1 MIYSPEPNKTLT
13 QIITVLIQNILP
25 IFVVAGF
32 GFALQRWQKL
42 DKRVLARVVLNVF
55 SPALVFSSLVSSRL
69 PGDELLRLAGFALLN
84 MTAMGLVALAA
95 ARLLRLSR
103 SQTMAFLIVL
113 MFVNGGNYGLTLN
126 QLRYGSDGLARAVV
140 YYTVSTLT
148 VYTLGLFIASMGTL
162 SWQDSLKRVAK
173 FPAVYAAVAA
183 VVVYSFDLT
192 LPRPLL
198 RSIEVAGA
206 GAIPVMLVV
215 LGMQLADLRQMTDW
229 RLALPAVSLRLLVG
243 PLVALGVAS
252 LLGLQGLGR
261 STSIIEASMPTAVL
275 AIVLA
280 TEFDLQPTAVTS
292 IVVLSTLLSP
302 FTVAGTI
309 TILGL

>member
-1 MIYSPEPNKTLT
+1 MS

-32 GFALQRWQKL
+32 GFALQRWQRL
-42 DKRVLARVVLNVF
+42 DKRVLSRVVLNVF
-55 SPALVFSSLVSSRL
+55 SPCLVFSSLISSEL
-69 PGDELLRLAGFALLN
+69 PAPELLELAAFALLN
-84 MTAMGLVALAA
+84 ILAMGIVALIAA
-95 ARLLRLSR
+95 QLLRLNR

-126 QLRYGSDGLARAVV
+126 QFRYGGEGLARAVV
-140 YYTVSTLT
+140 YYTMSTLT
-148 VYTLGLFIASMGTL
+148 VYTLGLFIASMGQL
-162 SWQDSLKRVAK
+162 SWRDSLKRLAQ
-173 FPAVYAAVAA
+173 FPVVYAAVLA
-183 VVVYSFDLT
+183 VIVYSLDLT
-192 LPRPLL
+192 LPLPLL

-215 LGMQLADLRQMTDW
+215 LGMQLADLRRMTDW
-229 RLALPAVSLRLLVG
+229 RLALPAVFLRLLAG
-243 PLVALGVAS
+243 PVVALGMIS

-275 AIVLA
+275 TIVLA

-302 FTVAGTI
+302 LTVAGTI

>member
-1 MIYSPEPNKTLT
+1 MS
-13 QIITVLIQNILP
+13 QIISVLIQNILP

-32 GFALQRWQKL
+32 GFALQRWQNL
-42 DKRVLARVVLNVF
+42 DKRVLSRVVLNVF
-55 SPALVFSSLVSSRL
+55 SPALVFSSLVSSEL
-69 PGDELLRLAGFALLN
+69 PGDELLDLALFALLN
-84 MTAMGLVALAA
+84 MLAMGVVALVAAKF
-95 ARLLRLSR
+95 LRLSR
-103 SQTMAFLIVL
+103 PQTMAFLIVL

-126 QLRYGSDGLARAVV
+126 QLRYGGEGLARAVV
-140 YYTVSTLT
+140 YYTMSTLT
-148 VYTLGLFIASMGTL
+148 VYTLGLFIASMGEL
-162 SWQDSLKRVAK
+162 SWRDSLRHLAK
-173 FPAVYAAVAA
+173 FPAVYAAVLA
-183 VVVYSFDLT
+183 VIVYSLDLS
-192 LPRPLL
+192 LPRPLM

-206 GAIPVMLVV
+206 GAIPVMLLV
-215 LGMQLADLRQMTDW
+215 LGMQLADLTRLSDL
-229 RLALPAVSLRLLVG
+229 RLALPAVLLRLVVG
-243 PLVALGVAS
+243 PVVALGVAS

-302 FTVAGTI
+302 LTVAGTI

>member
-1 MIYSPEPNKTLT
+1 MT

-162 SWQDSLKRVAK
+162 SWQDSLKRLAK

-243 PLVALGVAS
+243 PLAALGVAS